1 MTTFDEWIDYN
12 EWDRLDR
19 IAIEALSKINW
30 RLTSKTSLEHISLR
44 SALLVWYQS
53 FLKFLESPARLHR
66 AKQFLIELTVWLK
79 ERG

>member
-1 MTTFDEWIDYN
+1 MTYCESLFQTEM
-12 EWDRLDR
+12 DRLDR
-19 IAIEALSKINW
+19 IAIEALSTINW
-30 RLTSKTSLEHISLR
+30 KLTSETFSEHLSLR

-66 AKQFLIELTVWLK
+66 AKQFLSELTVWLK